1 MFYEYY
7 VKKIKEVVMK
17 IKMDSVKGFYQ
28 KGKAAAKEAVKD
40 AKKQF
45 EEKISPKIEET
56 YESAKQ
62 KAEPKVREAIA
73 YAQFAI
79 NPPKVEALS
88 KKAAEAQK
96 KYLEKELFTK
106 SLHRNFPNQTNLIL
120 AHEKELAKLEQKA
133 VNAVAKYNDF
143 AAKETQAQEAFNNL
157 NNINK

>member
-45 EEKISPKIEET
+45 EQKVSPKIEET

-79 NPPKVEALS
+79 NPPKKEVLS
-88 KKAAEAQK
+88 KQMTEAQK
-96 KYLEKELFTK
+96 KFLNKSALLEDLK
-106 SLHRNFPNQTNLIL
+106 RRFPKQQSLIL
-120 AHEKELAKLEQKA
+120 EREKELAKLEQKA
-133 VNAVAKYNDF
+133 VNAVAKYNEF
-143 AAKETQAQEAFNNL
+143 ASKERQAQEAFNNL